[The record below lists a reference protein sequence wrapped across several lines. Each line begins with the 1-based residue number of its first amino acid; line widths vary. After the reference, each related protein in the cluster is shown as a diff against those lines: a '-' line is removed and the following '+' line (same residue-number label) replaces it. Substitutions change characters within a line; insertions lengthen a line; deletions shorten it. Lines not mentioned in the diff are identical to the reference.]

1 MKGGRDRQYFE
12 VKEGGPG
19 DVIDVLV
26 KPTLVVKNDI
36 KDDNNI

>member
-12 VKEGGPG
+12 VKEGSTG

-26 KPTLVVKNDI
+26 KLKLVVKNDI